1 MMSASLDAALA
12 ATAGLIATAFS
23 LSALDRWLRRRQP
36 HDGAWSAA
44 MALFSLASF
53 ALWWGTAAGWNGPV
67 FRVFFLAG
75 AVLNVSWLALGT
87 VYLLAGRRIGV
98 AVARGLSLSS
108 AFATGVL
115 LVTPFVGSIDPSDLP
130 RGRDVFGALP
140 RILAAVGSGVAALVI
155 FAGAIWSAAR
165 LMRGRSASLPTRD
178 ARTVISPRR
187 VALANLMIAGGT
199 LVLSL
204 SGSLAGRLGD
214 DRAFVV
220 TLLAGVSLLF
230 AGFLAAGGGQS
241 RVRSSIYLSRV
252 AEWR

>member
-87 VYLLAGRRIGV
+87 VYLLAGQRIGV

-178 ARTVISPRR
+178 APPDPASVVAHA
-187 VALANLMIAGGT
+187 VALLRPGGT